1 MNKVKFFLII
11 VALAI
16 LLLLVRPMLKKAR
29 LLPVAAKDGGLLLPD
44 GTPAPPG
51 MVGLAAPGSAAAAA
65 LAPIDYSDKL
75 QQARL
80 LAATDAAR
88 TTAVARRLL
97 AGDPA

>member
-1 MNKVKFFLII
+1 MT
-11 VALAI
+11 ALAAT
-16 LLLLVRPMLKKAR
+16 V
-29 LLPVAAKDGGLLLPD
+29 LP
-44 GTPAPPG
+44 PP
-51 MVGLAAPGSAAAAA
+51 V
-65 LAPIDYSDKL
+65 DYADKL